1 MADLE
6 ELPDSLDYN
15 NRAAL
20 SVPLRAHPAAG
31 GYQTQLHALLP
42 RSFSIAVYFPAEPNR
57 FCPID
62 DGVPDRTKILVNVVL
77 RITAIM
83 ATFKGAAKE
92 AQRAMLLMKQ
102 REKERQE
109 LELQKRKLEAE
120 LRVGE
125 ISTKFAVHYDAIEQ
139 QLRTDT
145 IGLVT
150 LDEMKA
156 RQRAFMTLREK
167 ELALGGSKG
176 ICSKSGPNGSDKKT
190 KLQPSLLSFEEEDE
204 AGDIIVESEDT
215 TKMEAV
221 EKNTEL
227 EPSPS
232 DERTVSSDEQTPIE
246 SSNCAPTKR
255 RRLGMNPA
263 VDTSFL
269 PDIDRDAEEKRLR
282 ENLRREWV
290 EKQAAIKEEEIN
302 ITYSYWDGSGHRK
315 QLRVKKGHMIHLFL
329 HRCLEQ
335 LRKDFTELK
344 SATADQLMYIKE
356 DLIIPHHYTF
366 YDFIVTKARG
376 KSGPLFCFDVHDDVR
391 LRMDAKVEKD
401 ESHAGKVCLRS
412 WYERNKH
419 IFPASRWEPYDP
431 AKNWDQYTISDK
443 MAARITIK

>member
-1 MADLE
+1 
-6 ELPDSLDYN
+6 
-15 NRAAL
+15 
-20 SVPLRAHPAAG
+20 
-31 GYQTQLHALLP
+31 
-42 RSFSIAVYFPAEPNR
+42 
-57 FCPID
+57 
-62 DGVPDRTKILVNVVL
+62 
-77 RITAIM
+77 M

-92 AQRAMLLMKQ
+92 AQRAALLMKQ

-120 LRVGE
+120 MRVGE
-125 ISTKFAVHYDAIEQ
+125 MSTKFAVHYDAIEQ

-156 RQRAFMTLREK
+156 RQRAFMTQREK
-167 ELALGGSKG
+167 ELALGAKRGLHN
-176 ICSKSGPNGSDKKT
+176 KSGIGGADKRNKLQPVLLSFANDEPDEEGEDESEDQPGTQKFKDELDEMKKAKPNGSDSDSQERESKA
-190 KLQPSLLSFEEEDE
+190 D
-204 AGDIIVESEDT
+204 ESESG
-215 TKMEAV
+215 V
-221 EKNTEL
+221 
-227 EPSPS
+227 S
-232 DERTVSSDEQTPIE
+232 DNR
-246 SSNCAPTKR
+246 KR
-255 RRLGMNPA
+255 RRLGKNPT

-269 PDIDRDAEEKRLR
+269 PDIDRDEEEKRLR
-282 ENLRREWV
+282 DELRKEWV
-290 EKQAAIKEEEIN
+290 EKQAAIKEEEIS

-315 QLRVKKGHMIHLFL
+315 QVRMKKGHSIHLFL

-335 LRKDFTELK
+335 LRKEFTELK

-356 DLIIPHHYTF
+356 DLIIPHHYSF

-391 LRMDAKVEKD
+391 LRMDANVEKE

-431 AKNWDQYTISDK
+431 TKNWDQYTISDK
-443 MAARITIK
+443 MAAKITVK

>member
-1 MADLE
+1 
-6 ELPDSLDYN
+6 
-15 NRAAL
+15 
-20 SVPLRAHPAAG
+20 
-31 GYQTQLHALLP
+31 
-42 RSFSIAVYFPAEPNR
+42 
-57 FCPID
+57 
-62 DGVPDRTKILVNVVL
+62 
-77 RITAIM
+77 M

-109 LELQKRKLEAE
+109 LELQKKRLEAE
-120 LRVGE
+120 MRVGE

-156 RQRAFMTLREK
+156 RQQAFMTQREK

-176 ICSKSGPNGSDKKT
+176 ANKGGQSGADKKT
-190 KLQPSLLSFEEEDE
+190 KLQPSLLSFADDEDVEADDE
-204 AGDIIVESEDT
+204 ADCKPVKVLQVDPTKSESSNSVVESE
-215 TKMEAV
+215 EADPDA
-221 EKNTEL
+221 N
-227 EPSPS
+227 
-232 DERTVSSDEQTPIE
+232 QTAEEI
-246 SSNCAPTKR
+246 ATKR
-255 RRLGMNPA
+255 RRLGMNPT

-269 PDIDRDAEEKRLR
+269 PDVDRDAEEKRLR
-282 ENLRREWV
+282 DELRQQWV
-290 EKQAAIKEEEIN
+290 EKQAAIKEEEIS

-315 QLRVKKGHMIHLFL
+315 QVRMKKGHTIHLFL

-335 LRKDFTELK
+335 LRKEFTELK

-376 KSGPLFCFDVHDDVR
+376 KSGPLFCFDVRDDVR
-391 LRMDAKVEKD
+391 LRMDASVEKE

-443 MAARITIK
+443 MAAKITIK